1 MQHAATHNRT
11 CTSFTL
17 TPSLR
22 THVADLSYTT
32 TTNRA
37 CGGWAAPNVSGGATR
52 CLHVGNVPSHLTE
65 EELRAAFERHG
76 RVESLRLVSQRGHR
90 FAFANYVS
98 VDEAIK
104 AKAYLSRQTMW
115 RSAISFARRE
125 SFCGAPPPRHMH
137 GTSSGCSS
145 PPLAAAG
152 SAAAVGS
159 AGAAGG
165 AYAGSSGYGSDHSAS
180 SSEGRQQWGTTTGR
194 GESPLQQHPL
204 LAHQQQ
210 LRAQVVCSSSPSP
223 LPPLHG
229 HHYSQQQQQQQSVA
243 GSSSNGSSSCVVVP
257 TASYGMASPSSLQHS
272 ASLSTLVTNSSS
284 GTARVLERAGS
295 LGSLSDSCCYEG
307 DISCGSSDLQQQHPA
322 LIASPVLA
330 TLTSD
335 HFVPTQA
342 WPAQLHRDWP
352 FVEAVA
358 EQLRQV
364 GGSTTISKL
373 RGLLKGRLG
382 SALTIKSVPLKALLA
397 AYQSLFVLMGN
408 RVALA
413 AACCGP
419 PPAAA
424 MDSSISINMSN
435 NSGSSSSSYINNN
448 MNNNMNSSSSGA
460 GGDPSSSL
468 QQFVVRASA

>member
-1 MQHAATHNRT
+1 
-11 CTSFTL
+11 
-17 TPSLR
+17 
-22 THVADLSYTT
+22 
-32 TTNRA
+32 
-37 CGGWAAPNVSGGATR
+37 
-52 CLHVGNVPSHLTE
+52 VGNVPSHLTE

-98 VDEAIK
+98 VDEAIR

-137 GTSSGCSS
+137 GSSTSSSGS
-145 PPLAAAG
+145 PPPAPAG
-152 SAAAVGS
+152 SSAAAAQYG
-159 AGAAGG
+159 
-165 AYAGSSGYGSDHSAS
+165 AGSSGYGSDHSAS
-180 SSEGRQQWGTTTGR
+180 SSEGSRQQQQQQWSTTIGR
-194 GESPLQQHPL
+194 GGESPLQQHPL

-210 LRAQVVCSSSPSP
+210 LRAQVVCPSPSP

-229 HHYSQQQQQQQSVA
+229 QHHYSQQQQLQSIA
-243 GSSSNGSSSCVVVP
+243 SGNGGSSSSSSCVVVP
-257 TASYGMASPSSLQHS
+257 AAGSYSMASPLAHS
-272 ASLSTLVTNSSS
+272 ASLSALGSSS
-284 GTARVLERAGS
+284 SSVARVLERAGS

-307 DISCGSSDLQQQHPA
+307 GDSCVNDLQQQQAQQQQQQYPA
-322 LIASPVLA
+322 LMASPVLA

-419 PPAAA
+419 APASAAA
-424 MDSSISINMSN
+424 AVMDTSITINMS
-435 NSGSSSSSYINNN
+435 SHSSSSY
-448 MNNNMNSSSSGA
+448 MNSSSNNSSSNSSGA
-460 GGDPSSSL
+460 VGDPSSSL